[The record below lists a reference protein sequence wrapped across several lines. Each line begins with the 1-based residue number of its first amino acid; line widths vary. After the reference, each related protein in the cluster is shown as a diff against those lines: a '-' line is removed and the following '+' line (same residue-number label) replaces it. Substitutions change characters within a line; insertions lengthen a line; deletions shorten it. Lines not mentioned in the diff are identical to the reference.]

1 MRTLESL
8 VNLAR
13 RAGFEPATR
22 SRGSPHLKCRTGD
35 SRTYSRPAKG
45 NPAAADRTILPQR
58 IPQRRIGRGDIRND
72 SPEQRLQPTAS
83 GNMPFQKETNNA
95 TDRDKNPPETK
106 FLTEK
111 CLLFPKYHLPLDSPA
126 DSSP

>member
-1 MRTLESL
+1 MI
-8 VNLAR
+8 A
-13 RAGFEPATR
+13 
-22 SRGSPHLKCRTGD
+22 HLKCRTGD

-83 GNMPFQKETNNA
+83 GNMPFQKETDNA
-95 TDRDKNPPETK
+95 TDRDKNPPGTK

-111 CLLFPKYHLPLDSPA
+111 CLDRKSTRLN
-126 DSSP
+126 SSHRC